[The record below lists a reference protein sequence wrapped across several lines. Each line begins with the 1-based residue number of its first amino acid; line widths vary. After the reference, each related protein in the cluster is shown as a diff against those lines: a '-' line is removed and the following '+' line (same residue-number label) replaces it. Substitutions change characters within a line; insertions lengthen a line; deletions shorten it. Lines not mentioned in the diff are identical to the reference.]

1 MPYLI
6 FSNYSKPSFLE
17 KTVSFLD
24 ACFYLGGE
32 QSYIVARDSENRAW
46 SITLPGRAS
55 ATYAL
60 GTCEKILK
68 IIGVLLFP
76 ITLIALAIRF
86 LLHSYLSY
94 KRRIVSLDSLVPK
107 DKKQLLVNHPELLQN
122 VRHLPLVYA
131 SLPLESCFMTFD
143 SSQTSSKIDTVSFW
157 VNYPSLSSKLDLSG
171 IKLPTYKLKKV
182 QKSTFVKEMS
192 TDFSINFPQL
202 CREILKTE
210 SGDTV
215 SQKGLEKLSRLF
227 LAFIIHIAEKKENGQ
242 IQSVI
247 PLGTPD
253 MLWAKLLFFDYADE
267 NPETR
272 GLLGPRI
279 LKELE
284 KLGVLGSP
292 EVHLYTFSRVIVH
305 WRPLNC

>member
-46 SITLPGRAS
+46 SLTLPGRAS
-55 ATYAL
+55 PTY
-60 GTCEKILK
+60 
-68 IIGVLLFP
+68 IGVLLFP

-171 IKLPTYKLKKV
+171 IKLSTYKLKKV
-182 QKSTFVKEMS
+182 QKSPFVKEIS

-210 SGDTV
+210 SRDTV

-227 LAFIIHIAEKKENGQ
+227 LAFIIHIAEKKRERPNTECD
-242 IQSVI
+242 S
-247 PLGTPD
+247 PRD
-253 MLWAKLLFFDYADE
+253 SRYAV
-267 NPETR
+267 
-272 GLLGPRI
+272 G
-279 LKELE
+279 
-284 KLGVLGSP
+284 
-292 EVHLYTFSRVIVH
+292 
-305 WRPLNC
+305 